1 MSKRIQELREK
12 FNQGE
17 MSIEEAIKAIK
28 ENANAK
34 FDETV
39 EVHVKLG
46 IDLKKPDQKVRA
58 SVNLPHGTGKTKTV
72 AVFTSMKQDEA
83 KEGGADL
90 VGADDL
96 IEEIKKTGKV
106 NQEVIIATPEM
117 MPKLAKIA
125 KILGPKG
132 LMPSPKSGTVT
143 ENVKDIIKAIKA
155 GQVEFRS
162 DDSGST
168 HAPLG
173 KVSFDENKLV
183 ENFSAFIEALRKAK
197 PESQKGVFI
206 KSISLCST
214 MGIGIKVSSIK
225 N

>member
-1 MSKRIQELREK
+1 MSKRIQELKEK
-12 FNQGE
+12 FNKDRV
-17 MSIEEAIKAIK
+17 SIEDAIKIVK
-28 ENANAK
+28 ESANAK
-34 FDETV
+34 FDESV

-72 AVFTSMKQDEA
+72 AVFTSTKQDEA
-83 KEGGADL
+83 KKSGADL
-90 VGADDL
+90 IGADDL
-96 IEEIKKTGKV
+96 ITEIQKTGKV
-106 NQEVIIATPEM
+106 AFESIVATPEM

-143 ENVKDIIKAIKA
+143 ENVKDIVKALKA

-162 DDSGST
+162 DDSGSV
-168 HAPLG
+168 HAPIG
-173 KVSFDENKLV
+173 KVSFDESKLE
-183 ENFSAFIEALRKAK
+183 ENYSVFIEALRKAK

-206 KSISLCST
+206 KSVSLCST
-214 MGIGIKVSSIK
+214 MGPSVRVKSS
-225 N
+225 

>member
-1 MSKRIQELREK
+1 MSKRIQELKEK
-12 FNQGE
+12 FNQE
-17 MSIEEAIKAIK
+17 AMSVEEAIKAIK

-39 EVHVKLG
+39 EAHVRLG

-58 SVNLPHGTGKTKTV
+58 SVNLPHGTGKTKVV
-72 AVFTSMKQDEA
+72 AVITSTKQDEA

-90 VGADDL
+90 IGADDL
-96 IEEIKKTGKV
+96 IAEIQKTGKIAF
-106 NQEVIIATPEM
+106 EAIIATSEM

-143 ENVKDIIKAIKA
+143 ENVKDAVQAIKA

-168 HAPLG
+168 HVPLG
-173 KVSFDENKLV
+173 KISFDADKIKDNYH
-183 ENFSAFIEALRKAK
+183 AFIEVLKKSK
-197 PESQKGVFI
+197 PESQKGTFI

-214 MGIGIKVSSIK
+214 MGPSQSVIS
-225 N
+225 